1 MIKAGIKI
9 TLSNLK
15 NVLEVA
21 VEELKSNQKIIS
33 TTNSMDEKEG
43 TEV

>member
-1 MIKAGIKI
+1 MIKGGIKI

-21 VEELKSNQKIIS
+21 VEELKTNQKKLS
-33 TTNSMDEKEG
+33 TTSSVDEKEG